1 MGRPKGAKNKATI
14 LREHAEAQARI
25 QRIMAEEDQPEVFFC
40 VTCHKKFTRQKDNF
54 YPSQSQLWAGNNHF
68 MPSCKSCVDKLYD
81 HYCKTLG
88 NEEDAAKRVC
98 MRFDMYYNDKIFR
111 STANRA
117 ANLTRM
123 AAWVKQ
129 LNIVQYRNKTFD
141 DYLEE
146 VNGRIINEVDDNSQ
160 AVDAKGRVSQRML
173 DFWGTSMKDQEYL
186 FLDREYKDWTTRYE
200 CKTKAQEVLFK
211 NICIGELACERAA
224 KSGDVKDIKTAN
236 DNLQSLLGSAN
247 IKPNQTNDNALAEAN
262 TFGTLIEKWE
272 RTDPVPEPDPVWK
285 DVDGIGH
292 YFRVWVLGTLCELF
306 KLKNPYK
313 EEYDAEMERYTA
325 HKPEY
330 YMNDDEPDEA
340 AEAAK

>member
-25 QRIMAEEDQPEVFFC
+25 KKIMAEEDQPEVFFC
-40 VTCHKKFTRQKDNF
+40 ATCHKKFTRQKDNF
-54 YPSQSQLWAGNNHF
+54 FTSQSELWAGNNHYL
-68 MPSCKSCVDKLYD
+68 PVCKSCVDKLYD
-81 HYCKTLG
+81 HYCKALG
-88 NEEDAAKRVC
+88 NDDEAAKRVC
-98 MRFDMYYNDKIFR
+98 MKFDIYYNDKILR
-111 STANRA
+111 STSNHA
-117 ANLTRM
+117 ANVSRM
-123 AAWVKQ
+123 TAWIRQ
-129 LNIVQYRNKTFD
+129 CNIVQYRNKTFD

-146 VNGRIINEVDDNSQ
+146 VNGRIINTVDDNLPV
-160 AVDAKGRVSQRML
+160 ADAKGRVSQRMI
-173 DFWGTSMKDQEYL
+173 DFWGNSLKDQEYL
-186 FLDREYKDWTTRYE
+186 FLDREYKEWTTRYE
-200 CKTKAQEVLFK
+200 CKTKAQEVLFR
-211 NICIGELACERAA
+211 NICLAELANDKAVR
-224 KSGDVKDIKTAN
+224 SGDIRDQKMAS

-272 RTDPVPEPDPVWK
+272 RSDPIPEPDPAWK

-292 YFRVWVLGTLCELF
+292 YFRVWVVGTLCELF

-340 AEAAK
+340 AEAKA

>member
-160 AVDAKGRVSQRML
+160 AVDAKGVSASVCL
-173 DFWGTSMKDQEYL
+173 
-186 FLDREYKDWTTRYE
+186 
-200 CKTKAQEVLFK
+200 
-211 NICIGELACERAA
+211 I
-224 KSGDVKDIKTAN
+224 
-236 DNLQSLLGSAN
+236 
-247 IKPNQTNDNALAEAN
+247 
-262 TFGTLIEKWE
+262 FG
-272 RTDPVPEPDPVWK
+272 
-285 DVDGIGH
+285 GH
-292 YFRVWVLGTLCELF
+292 
-306 KLKNPYK
+306 P
-313 EEYDAEMERYTA
+313 
-325 HKPEY
+325 
-330 YMNDDEPDEA
+330 
-340 AEAAK
+340 